1 MKPIQLVL
9 SAFGP
14 YVERTVIDFSALGEE
29 GLFLIAGDT
38 GAGKTTIFDAISFAL
53 YGEASGGKE
62 KRKSKSFHSDYVSDQ
77 TETYVEL
84 TFRHRGETWWI
95 RRNLEYQRPAKK
107 KKDAL
112 NTFENVTK
120 TILTD
125 EITGNSR
132 AKLEQLKEAHQE
144 VESRLRYTGTLIK
157 EKRIFITDTYECY
170 LGKEFLNPEKLDALK
185 NILDNSTA
193 VNLSEVIAEYR
204 ERGGK

>member
-77 TETYVEL
+77 TETYVPAPRGDVVDSSQPRIPAPGEEEKG
-84 TFRHRGETWWI
+84 RDGDDHPAGGRRADAQRGHRRG
-95 RRNLEYQRPAKK
+95 
-107 KKDAL
+107 D
-112 NTFENVTK
+112 
-120 TILTD
+120 
-125 EITGNSR
+125 S
-132 AKLEQLKEAHQE
+132 AH
-144 VESRLRYTGTLIK
+144 G
-157 EKRIFITDTYECY
+157 
-170 LGKEFLNPEKLDALK
+170 
-185 NILDNSTA
+185 
-193 VNLSEVIAEYR
+193 
-204 ERGGK
+204 